1 MLFVAVSFGA
11 FIFVFAI
18 TRQVL
23 MAAGCAVLAFIGLI
37 AFAGFQSEKRQAED
51 REERGKVTASVP
63 AEFVGTWSGEVDS
76 KSDPMEMLLSV
87 EQGKQGDRVA
97 VVRITSLKEECVATG
112 RVKEAYERRV
122 LLESKRMKGS
132 PHCSDLR
139 LDLTGD
145 KNQISVDPKFGDTV
159 VLSRTKAVT
168 HRTPVSAVTGTWAG
182 TYQCSGKP
190 TGLKLTIRKGDDGE
204 LKSLFESSPVPG
216 NPDRPYS
223 SFEQTGLLYNGHL
236 TLDPDQWVDEPE
248 GGGYVRVALSADVTE
263 ARPSRIKGRIL
274 TRDCTTFTLRRR

>member
-23 MAAGCAVLAFIGLI
+23 MAAGCAVLAFIGVI

-51 REERGKVTASVP
+51 KEQRGEATTSVSP
-63 AEFVGTWSGEVDS
+63 EFVGTWSGAVDS
-76 KSDPMEMLLSV
+76 EKDPMEVLLTV
-87 EQGKQGDRVA
+87 KRGKTGDRVA
-97 VVRITSLKEECVATG
+97 VVRITSLREECVATG
-112 RVKEAYERRV
+112 KVKEAYERRLV
-122 LLESKRMKGS
+122 LESKRMKGS

-145 KNQISVDPKFGDTV
+145 KNEISVDPKFGDTV

-168 HRTPVSAVTGTWAG
+168 HRTPVSAVTGTWSG
-182 TYQCSGKP
+182 TYQCRGKP
-190 TGLKLTIRKGDDGE
+190 TGLKLTIRKGDDGQ

-223 SFEQTGLLYNGHL
+223 SFKQTGLLYNGHL
-236 TLDPDQWVDEPE
+236 TLDPDQWVDSPK
-248 GGGYVRVALSADVTE
+248 GGGHVKVALTADVTE
-263 ARPSRIKGRIL
+263 ARPSTIKGRIL
-274 TRDCTTFTLRRR
+274 TPDCTTFTVRRR